1 MKAKVVY
8 PKGQKRYRGTIFERP
23 PDSKRYCIRYSA
35 GYDDVNKKYRQVW
48 ESGFKTIEL
57 AAKRLLALENQ
68 DNANTLNYSSGITL
82 SQHLDKWL
90 NDNGSNLSLK
100 TLQGYK
106 SIIDRH
112 INPALGAIPLNKLTP
127 EDIQRYYTT
136 KVKHG
141 RIDGKGALSS
151 TSVSHH
157 HTLLHRALQS
167 AVRAHLIPYN
177 PADVEDKPRPQHTE
191 MRTMTKEEVN
201 IFLRAART
209 TEYYPLFLTAVMTG
223 ARRGELLALCWGDIN
238 LVESEML
245 IDRAVIQLN
254 DRSLHYKTT
263 KTGKGRMVALTP
275 ENGLVLRSHKEKREA
290 FCKKMKFPFDDDS
303 LVFCHPDGS
312 PYLPDTITQAWSRLV
327 KKSGLKHIKLHG
339 ARHTHA
345 TLLLDQNV
353 HPLVVSQRLGH
364 AKISTTLDLYSH
376 VKPELQKAA
385 ALKFDTILEKV
396 ESNL

>member
-1 MKAKVVY
+1 MKVVY
-8 PKGQKRYRGTIFERP
+8 PRGQKRYKGTIFERP
-23 PDSKRYCIRYSA
+23 EGSKHYCIRYSA

-48 ESGFKTIEL
+48 ESGFKTIEA
-57 AAKRLLALENQ
+57 AAKRLLTLENQ
-68 DNANTLNYSSGITL
+68 NNTNTLNYSGGLNL
-82 SQHLDKWL
+82 SQHLSKWL
-90 NDNGSNLSLK
+90 NDNGSNFSLK

-106 SIIDRH
+106 SIIYRH

-127 EDIQRYYTT
+127 EDIQRYYTS

-177 PADVEDKPRPQHTE
+177 PSDVEDKPRPQHTE
-191 MRTMTKEEVN
+191 MQTLTKEEVN
-201 IFLRAART
+201 TFLRAARS
-209 TEYYPLFLTAVMTG
+209 TEYYPLFLTALMTG
-223 ARRGELLALCWGDIN
+223 GRRGELLALRWGDVN
-238 LVESEML
+238 LLESE
-245 IDRAVIQLN
+245 IHINRAIIQLN
-254 DRSLHYKTT
+254 DQSLHYKST

-275 ENGLVLRSHKEKREA
+275 ENALGLRNHKEKREA
-290 FCKKMKFPFDDDS
+290 FCKSIKLTFDDDS
-303 LVFCHPDGS
+303 LVFCHPNGN
-312 PYLPDTITQAWSRLV
+312 PYLPDTISQAWRRLV
-327 KKSGLKHIKLHG
+327 KKIGLKHISFHSG
-339 ARHTHA
+339 SRHTHA

-385 ALKFDTILEKV
+385 ALKFDTILEK
-396 ESNL
+396 SDTNL